1 MAKKVEERLVFWDGV
16 PSGSTFTL
24 QVTPGDYA
32 VTADVSLQTAQSPAP
47 TLFKLGA
54 ENLVDKP
61 FQVPI
66 GKGTVLQVQLRL
78 TYIFPKATT
87 GTVRA
92 RVVRPDGKN
101 HQQPF
106 ECEYSGA
113 LGSASPEDQ
122 VDLIV
127 AGGQAGGGQ

>member
-1 MAKKVEERLVFWDGV
+1 MPKKVEERLVFWDGV
-16 PSGSTFTL
+16 PSGSTFML

-32 VTADVSLQTAQSPAP
+32 VTADVSLQTAQSTAP

-54 ENLVDKP
+54 EHLVDGA
-61 FQVPI
+61 FEVPI
-66 GKGTVLQVQLRL
+66 NEGTVLQVQLRL
-78 TYIFPKATT
+78 TYIFPKETR

-92 RVVRPDGKN
+92 RVVRADGKN

-113 LGSASPEDQ
+113 LGSDSPEDQ
-122 VDLIV
+122 VDLIA
-127 AGGQAGGGQ
+127 AGGQSGGGA